1 MNNKAILNKVKEL
14 LGMEV
19 KLEQRKLEDG
29 VTVIEADA
37 FEPDNEV
44 MIVTEDEQMIPLPV
58 GEYVMEG
65 GEQVLVVTEEG
76 LISEIKAKEEE
87 VEEEVVEEEAKEE
100 EKEEEMAEESRPIK
114 KTVESI
120 VKETFFT
127 EIENL
132 KKENAE
138 LKAKLETLSSD
149 ENTNEEV
156 EETTEEV
163 TEEPQDA
170 VDVESIKAE
179 LMDSIKAELTAK
191 ESELAEMKKEL
202 DKAKASREPLEAK
215 EDVVNPEA
223 KTEKVDEL
231 GAAILNILKSSYK

>member
-65 GEQVLVVTEEG
+65 GEEVLVVTEEG

-87 VEEEVVEEEAKEE
+87 VEEEVVEEEAKKDE

-132 KKENAE
+132 KKENAD

-149 ENTNEEV
+149 ENTNEETTV
-156 EETTEEV
+156 ETTNEEV
-163 TEEPQDA
+163 TTTEVEEVAEVELSSEEPA
-170 VDVESIKAE
+170 
-179 LMDSIKAELTAK
+179 AK
-191 ESELAEMKKEL
+191 PISY
-202 DKAKASREPLEAK
+202 
-215 EDVVNPEA
+215 NPENKENKDKYNFA
-223 KTEKVDEL
+223 KNRPRNIMDKVL
-231 GAAILNILKSSYK
+231 ARINK

>member
-65 GEQVLVVTEEG
+65 GEEVLVVTEEG

-87 VEEEVVEEEAKEE
+87 VEEEVVEEEAK
-100 EKEEEMAEESRPIK
+100 KDTK
-114 KTVESI
+114 K
-120 VKETFFT
+120 
-127 EIENL
+127 
-132 KKENAE
+132 KK
-138 LKAKLETLSSD
+138 
-149 ENTNEEV
+149 
-156 EETTEEV
+156 
-163 TEEPQDA
+163 
-170 VDVESIKAE
+170 
-179 LMDSIKAELTAK
+179 
-191 ESELAEMKKEL
+191 KK
-202 DKAKASREPLEAK
+202 
-215 EDVVNPEA
+215 
-223 KTEKVDEL
+223 
-231 GAAILNILKSSYK
+231 

>member
-37 FEPDNEV
+37 FEAGAEV

-87 VEEEVVEEEAKEE
+87 VEEEVVEEEAKKDYE

-156 EETTEEV
+156 EETTVETTNEEV
-163 TEEPQDA
+163 TNEVETTEVEEVAEVELSSEEPA
-170 VDVESIKAE
+170 
-179 LMDSIKAELTAK
+179 AK
-191 ESELAEMKKEL
+191 PISY
-202 DKAKASREPLEAK
+202 
-215 EDVVNPEA
+215 NPENKENKDKYNFA
-223 KTEKVDEL
+223 KNRPRNIMDKVL
-231 GAAILNILKSSYK
+231 ARINK

>member
-29 VTVIEADA
+29 VTVIEAES
-37 FEPDNEV
+37 FESGSEV

-65 GEQVLVVTEEG
+65 GEEVLVVTEEG

-87 VEEEVVEEEAKEE
+87 VEEEVVEEEAKKDYE

-138 LKAKLETLSSD
+138 LKAKLENLSSD

-156 EETTEEV
+156 VETTNEEV
-163 TEEPQDA
+163 TTTEVEEVAEVELSSEEPA
-170 VDVESIKAE
+170 
-179 LMDSIKAELTAK
+179 AK
-191 ESELAEMKKEL
+191 PISY
-202 DKAKASREPLEAK
+202 
-215 EDVVNPEA
+215 NPENKENKDKYNFA
-223 KTEKVDEL
+223 KNRPRNIMDKVL
-231 GAAILNILKSSYK
+231 ARINK

>member
-65 GEQVLVVTEEG
+65 GRQVLVVTEEG
-76 LISEIKAKEEE
+76 LISEIKAKEE
-87 VEEEVVEEEAKEE
+87 VEEEVVEEEAKKDYE

-156 EETTEEV
+156 VETTNEEV
-163 TEEPQDA
+163 TNETTTETVEVEEVAEVELSSEEPA
-170 VDVESIKAE
+170 
-179 LMDSIKAELTAK
+179 AK
-191 ESELAEMKKEL
+191 PISY
-202 DKAKASREPLEAK
+202 
-215 EDVVNPEA
+215 NPENKENKDKYNFA
-223 KTEKVDEL
+223 KNRPRNIMDKVL
-231 GAAILNILKSSYK
+231 ARINK

>member
-1 MNNKAILNKVKEL
+1 MNNRTILNKVKEL

-29 VTVIEADA
+29 VTVIEADEFA
-37 FEPDNEV
+37 PDNEV

-76 LISEIKAKEEE
+76 LISEIKAKEAE
-87 VEEEVVEEEAKEE
+87 EEEVVEEEAKKDYE

-149 ENTNEEV
+149 ENTNEETTV
-156 EETTEEV
+156 ETTNEEVTNEVETTTEEV
-163 TEEPQDA
+163 AEVELSSEEPA
-170 VDVESIKAE
+170 
-179 LMDSIKAELTAK
+179 AK
-191 ESELAEMKKEL
+191 PISY
-202 DKAKASREPLEAK
+202 
-215 EDVVNPEA
+215 NPEN
-223 KTEKVDEL
+223 KENTEKFNF
-231 GAAILNILKSSYK
+231 AKNRPRNIMDTVLKRINK

>member
-44 MIVTEDEQMIPLPV
+44 MIVTEDEQMIPLPA

-65 GEQVLVVTEEG
+65 GEEVLVVTEEG
-76 LISEIKAKEEE
+76 LISEIKAKEEAE
-87 VEEEVVEEEAKEE
+87 EEEVVEEEAKKDYE

-156 EETTEEV
+156 VEATNEEVTNETTEVVEEV
-163 TEEPQDA
+163 AEVELSSEEPA
-170 VDVESIKAE
+170 
-179 LMDSIKAELTAK
+179 AK
-191 ESELAEMKKEL
+191 PISY
-202 DKAKASREPLEAK
+202 
-215 EDVVNPEA
+215 NPENKENKDKYNFA
-223 KTEKVDEL
+223 KNRPRNIMDKVL
-231 GAAILNILKSSYK
+231 ARINK

>member
-87 VEEEVVEEEAKEE
+87 VEEEVVEEEAKKDYE

-149 ENTNEEV
+149 DNTNEEV
-156 EETTEEV
+156 VEATVETTNEEV
-163 TEEPQDA
+163 TTETVEVEEVAEVELSSEEPA
-170 VDVESIKAE
+170 
-179 LMDSIKAELTAK
+179 AK
-191 ESELAEMKKEL
+191 PISY
-202 DKAKASREPLEAK
+202 
-215 EDVVNPEA
+215 NPEN
-223 KTEKVDEL
+223 KENTEKFNF
-231 GAAILNILKSSYK
+231 AKNRPRNIMDTVLKRINK

>member
-76 LISEIKAKEEE
+76 LISEIKAKEAE
-87 VEEEVVEEEAKEE
+87 EEEVVEEEAKEE

-156 EETTEEV
+156 EETTNEEV
-163 TEEPQDA
+163 TTETVETTEEVEEVAEVELSSEEPA
-170 VDVESIKAE
+170 
-179 LMDSIKAELTAK
+179 AK
-191 ESELAEMKKEL
+191 PISY
-202 DKAKASREPLEAK
+202 
-215 EDVVNPEA
+215 NPEN
-223 KTEKVDEL
+223 KENTEKFNF
-231 GAAILNILKSSYK
+231 AKNRPSNIMDTVLKRINK

>member
-1 MNNKAILNKVKEL
+1 MNNRTILNKVKEL

-29 VTVIEADA
+29 VTVIEADEFA
-37 FEPDNEV
+37 PDNEV

-58 GEYVMEG
+58 GEYIMEG
-65 GEQVLVVTEEG
+65 GEEVLVVTEEG

-87 VEEEVVEEEAKEE
+87 VEEEVVEEEAKKDYE

-156 EETTEEV
+156 EVTNETVEVEEV
-163 TEEPQDA
+163 AEVELSSEEPA
-170 VDVESIKAE
+170 
-179 LMDSIKAELTAK
+179 AK
-191 ESELAEMKKEL
+191 PISY
-202 DKAKASREPLEAK
+202 
-215 EDVVNPEA
+215 NPENKE
-223 KTEKVDEL
+223 KTEKYNF
-231 GAAILNILKSSYK
+231 AKNRPRNIMDTVLKRINK

>member
-65 GEQVLVVTEEG
+65 GEEVLVVTEEG

-87 VEEEVVEEEAKEE
+87 VEEEVVEEEAKKDYE

-156 EETTEEV
+156 EETTNEEV
-163 TEEPQDA
+163 TTTEVEEVAEVELSSEEPA
-170 VDVESIKAE
+170 
-179 LMDSIKAELTAK
+179 AK
-191 ESELAEMKKEL
+191 PISY
-202 DKAKASREPLEAK
+202 
-215 EDVVNPEA
+215 NPEN
-223 KTEKVDEL
+223 KENTEKFNF
-231 GAAILNILKSSYK
+231 AKNRPRNIMDTVLKRINK

>member
-1 MNNKAILNKVKEL
+1 MNNRTILNKVKEL

-29 VTVIEADA
+29 VTVIEADEFA
-37 FEPDNEV
+37 PDNEV

-87 VEEEVVEEEAKEE
+87 VEEEVVEEEAKKDEE

-149 ENTNEEV
+149 ENTNEETTV
-156 EETTEEV
+156 EEVTNEVETTTETTEVEEV
-163 TEEPQDA
+163 AEVELSSEEPA
-170 VDVESIKAE
+170 
-179 LMDSIKAELTAK
+179 AK
-191 ESELAEMKKEL
+191 PISY
-202 DKAKASREPLEAK
+202 
-215 EDVVNPEA
+215 NPENEE
-223 KTEKVDEL
+223 KTEKFNF
-231 GAAILNILKSSYK
+231 AKNRPRNIMDTVLKRINK

>member
-1 MNNKAILNKVKEL
+1 MNNRTILNKVKEL

-29 VTVIEADA
+29 VTVIEADEFA
-37 FEPDNEV
+37 PDNEV

-87 VEEEVVEEEAKEE
+87 VEEEVVEEEAKKDEE

-138 LKAKLETLSSD
+138 LKDKLETLSSD
-149 ENTNEEV
+149 ENTNEETTV
-156 EETTEEV
+156 EEVTNEVETTTETTEVEEV
-163 TEEPQDA
+163 AEVELSSEEPA
-170 VDVESIKAE
+170 
-179 LMDSIKAELTAK
+179 AK
-191 ESELAEMKKEL
+191 PISY
-202 DKAKASREPLEAK
+202 
-215 EDVVNPEA
+215 NPENEE
-223 KTEKVDEL
+223 KTEKFNF
-231 GAAILNILKSSYK
+231 AKNRPRNIMDTVLKRINK

>member
-37 FEPDNEV
+37 FEAGAEV

-87 VEEEVVEEEAKEE
+87 VEEEVVEEEAKKDYE

-120 VKETFFT
+120 VKETFFA

-156 EETTEEV
+156 VETTNEEV
-163 TEEPQDA
+163 TTETVEVEEVAEVELSSEEPA
-170 VDVESIKAE
+170 
-179 LMDSIKAELTAK
+179 AK
-191 ESELAEMKKEL
+191 PISY
-202 DKAKASREPLEAK
+202 
-215 EDVVNPEA
+215 NPEN
-223 KTEKVDEL
+223 KENTEKYNF
-231 GAAILNILKSSYK
+231 AKNRPRNIMDTVLKRINK

>member
-1 MNNKAILNKVKEL
+1 MNNRTILNKVKEL

-29 VTVIEADA
+29 VTVIEADEFA
-37 FEPDNEV
+37 PDNEV

-65 GEQVLVVTEEG
+65 GEEVLVVTEEG

-87 VEEEVVEEEAKEE
+87 VEEEVVEEEAKKDYE

-149 ENTNEEV
+149 ENTNEETTNEVTNETEVV
-156 EETTEEV
+156 EEVAEV
-163 TEEPQDA
+163 ELSSEEPA
-170 VDVESIKAE
+170 
-179 LMDSIKAELTAK
+179 AK
-191 ESELAEMKKEL
+191 PISY
-202 DKAKASREPLEAK
+202 
-215 EDVVNPEA
+215 NPENKE
-223 KTEKVDEL
+223 KTEKFNF
-231 GAAILNILKSSYK
+231 AKNRPRNIMDTVLKRINK

>member
-65 GEQVLVVTEEG
+65 GEEVLVVTEEG

-87 VEEEVVEEEAKEE
+87 VEEEVVEEEAKKDYE

-156 EETTEEV
+156 EETTVETTNEEV
-163 TEEPQDA
+163 INEITEVVEEVAEIELSSEEPA
-170 VDVESIKAE
+170 
-179 LMDSIKAELTAK
+179 AK
-191 ESELAEMKKEL
+191 PISY
-202 DKAKASREPLEAK
+202 
-215 EDVVNPEA
+215 NPEN
-223 KTEKVDEL
+223 KENTEKFNF
-231 GAAILNILKSSYK
+231 AKNRPRNIMDTVLKRINK

>member
-1 MNNKAILNKVKEL
+1 MNNKTILNKVKEL

-29 VTVIEADA
+29 VTVIEADEFA
-37 FEPDNEV
+37 PDNEV

-58 GEYVMEG
+58 GEYIMEG
-65 GEQVLVVTEEG
+65 GEEVLVVTEEG
-76 LISEIKAKEEE
+76 LISEIKPKEAEE
-87 VEEEVVEEEAKEE
+87 EEEVVEEEAKKDYE

-149 ENTNEEV
+149 ENTNEE
-156 EETTEEV
+156 TTNEEV
-163 TEEPQDA
+163 TNETEVVEEVAEVELSSEEPA
-170 VDVESIKAE
+170 
-179 LMDSIKAELTAK
+179 AK
-191 ESELAEMKKEL
+191 PISY
-202 DKAKASREPLEAK
+202 
-215 EDVVNPEA
+215 NPEN
-223 KTEKVDEL
+223 KENTEKFNF
-231 GAAILNILKSSYK
+231 AKNRPRNIMDTVLKRINK

>member
-29 VTVIEADA
+29 VTVIEADEFA
-37 FEPDNEV
+37 PDNEV

-65 GEQVLVVTEEG
+65 GEEVLVVTEEG

-87 VEEEVVEEEAKEE
+87 VEEEVVEEEAKKDYE
-100 EKEEEMAEESRPIK
+100 EKEEEMADESRPIK

-156 EETTEEV
+156 EETSVEATNEEV
-163 TEEPQDA
+163 TTEVEEVAEVELSSEEPA
-170 VDVESIKAE
+170 
-179 LMDSIKAELTAK
+179 AK
-191 ESELAEMKKEL
+191 PISY
-202 DKAKASREPLEAK
+202 
-215 EDVVNPEA
+215 NPEN
-223 KTEKVDEL
+223 KENTEKFNF
-231 GAAILNILKSSYK
+231 AKNRPRNIMDTVLKRINK

>member
-1 MNNKAILNKVKEL
+1 MNNRTILNKVKEL

-29 VTVIEADA
+29 VTVIEADEFA
-37 FEPDNEV
+37 PDNEV

-87 VEEEVVEEEAKEE
+87 VEEEVVEEEAKKDYE

-156 EETTEEV
+156 EVTTEEV
-163 TEEPQDA
+163 TNETVEVEEVAEVELSSEEPA
-170 VDVESIKAE
+170 
-179 LMDSIKAELTAK
+179 AK
-191 ESELAEMKKEL
+191 PISY
-202 DKAKASREPLEAK
+202 
-215 EDVVNPEA
+215 NPENEE
-223 KTEKVDEL
+223 KTEKFNF
-231 GAAILNILKSSYK
+231 AKNRPRNIMDTVLKRINK

>member
-1 MNNKAILNKVKEL
+1 MNNRTILNKVKEL

-29 VTVIEADA
+29 VTVIEAES
-37 FEPDNEV
+37 FETGSEV

-76 LISEIKAKEEE
+76 LISEIKAKEE
-87 VEEEVVEEEAKEE
+87 VEEEVVEEEAKKDYE
-100 EKEEEMAEESRPIK
+100 EKEEEMADESRPIK

-149 ENTNEEV
+149 ENTNEE
-156 EETTEEV
+156 TTNEEV
-163 TEEPQDA
+163 TNEVETTTETVEEVAEVELSSEEPA
-170 VDVESIKAE
+170 
-179 LMDSIKAELTAK
+179 AK
-191 ESELAEMKKEL
+191 PISY
-202 DKAKASREPLEAK
+202 
-215 EDVVNPEA
+215 NPENKE
-223 KTEKVDEL
+223 KTEKFNF
-231 GAAILNILKSSYK
+231 AKNRPRNIMDTVLKRINK

>member
-29 VTVIEADA
+29 VTVIEADEFA
-37 FEPDNEV
+37 PDNEV

-87 VEEEVVEEEAKEE
+87 VEEEVVEEEAKKDEE

-149 ENTNEEV
+149 ENTNEE
-156 EETTEEV
+156 TTVEEV
-163 TEEPQDA
+163 TNETKVEEVAEVELSSEEPA
-170 VDVESIKAE
+170 
-179 LMDSIKAELTAK
+179 AK
-191 ESELAEMKKEL
+191 PISY
-202 DKAKASREPLEAK
+202 
-215 EDVVNPEA
+215 NPENEE
-223 KTEKVDEL
+223 KTEKFNF
-231 GAAILNILKSSYK
+231 AKNRPRNIMDTVLKRINK

>member
-65 GEQVLVVTEEG
+65 GEEVLVVTEEG

-87 VEEEVVEEEAKEE
+87 VEEEVVEEEAKKDYE
-100 EKEEEMAEESRPIK
+100 EKEEEMAEEARPIK

-156 EETTEEV
+156 VEETTVEVTNETEVVEEV
-163 TEEPQDA
+163 AEVELSSEEPA
-170 VDVESIKAE
+170 
-179 LMDSIKAELTAK
+179 AK
-191 ESELAEMKKEL
+191 PISY
-202 DKAKASREPLEAK
+202 
-215 EDVVNPEA
+215 NPEN
-223 KTEKVDEL
+223 KENTEKYNF
-231 GAAILNILKSSYK
+231 AKNRPRNIMDTVLKRINK

>member
-37 FEPDNEV
+37 FEAGAEV

-87 VEEEVVEEEAKEE
+87 VEEEVVEEEAKKDYE

-149 ENTNEEV
+149 DNTNEEV
-156 EETTEEV
+156 VEATVETTNEEV
-163 TEEPQDA
+163 TTETVEVEEVAEVELSSEEPA
-170 VDVESIKAE
+170 
-179 LMDSIKAELTAK
+179 AK
-191 ESELAEMKKEL
+191 PISY
-202 DKAKASREPLEAK
+202 
-215 EDVVNPEA
+215 NPEN
-223 KTEKVDEL
+223 KENTEKFNF
-231 GAAILNILKSSYK
+231 AKNRPRNIMDTVLKRINK

>member
-1 MNNKAILNKVKEL
+1 MNNRTILNKVKEL

-29 VTVIEADA
+29 VTVIEADEFA
-37 FEPDNEV
+37 PDNEV

-87 VEEEVVEEEAKEE
+87 VEEEVVEEEAKKDEE

-156 EETTEEV
+156 EETTNEEV
-163 TEEPQDA
+163 TTTETTEEVAEVELSSEEPA
-170 VDVESIKAE
+170 
-179 LMDSIKAELTAK
+179 AK
-191 ESELAEMKKEL
+191 PISY
-202 DKAKASREPLEAK
+202 
-215 EDVVNPEA
+215 NPENEE
-223 KTEKVDEL
+223 KTEKFNF
-231 GAAILNILKSSYK
+231 AKNRPRNIMDTVLKRINK

>member
-65 GEQVLVVTEEG
+65 GEEVLVVTEEG

-87 VEEEVVEEEAKEE
+87 VEEEVVEEEAKKDYE

-149 ENTNEEV
+149 ENTNEETTV
-156 EETTEEV
+156 ETTNEEV
-163 TEEPQDA
+163 TTEVEEVAEVELSSEEPA
-170 VDVESIKAE
+170 
-179 LMDSIKAELTAK
+179 AK
-191 ESELAEMKKEL
+191 PISY
-202 DKAKASREPLEAK
+202 
-215 EDVVNPEA
+215 NPENKENKDKYNFA
-223 KTEKVDEL
+223 KNRPRNIMDKVL
-231 GAAILNILKSSYK
+231 ARINK

>member
-76 LISEIKAKEEE
+76 LISEIKAKEAEE
-87 VEEEVVEEEAKEE
+87 EEEVVEEEAKEE

-156 EETTEEV
+156 VETTNEEV
-163 TEEPQDA
+163 TTETVEVEEVAEVELSSEEPA
-170 VDVESIKAE
+170 
-179 LMDSIKAELTAK
+179 AK
-191 ESELAEMKKEL
+191 PISY
-202 DKAKASREPLEAK
+202 
-215 EDVVNPEA
+215 NPEN
-223 KTEKVDEL
+223 KENTEKFNF
-231 GAAILNILKSSYK
+231 AKNRPRNIMDTVLKRINK

>member
-1 MNNKAILNKVKEL
+1 MNNRTILNKVKEL

-29 VTVIEADA
+29 VTVIEADEFA
-37 FEPDNEV
+37 PDNEV

-65 GEQVLVVTEEG
+65 GEEVLVVTEEG
-76 LISEIKAKEEE
+76 LISEIKAKEAEEE
-87 VEEEVVEEEAKEE
+87 VEEEVVEEEAKKDYE

-149 ENTNEEV
+149 ENTNEETTNEEVTNEV
-156 EETTEEV
+156 ETEEV
-163 TEEPQDA
+163 AEVELSSEEPA
-170 VDVESIKAE
+170 
-179 LMDSIKAELTAK
+179 AK
-191 ESELAEMKKEL
+191 PISY
-202 DKAKASREPLEAK
+202 
-215 EDVVNPEA
+215 NPEN
-223 KTEKVDEL
+223 KENTEKFNF
-231 GAAILNILKSSYK
+231 AKNRPRNIMDTVLKRINK

>member
-1 MNNKAILNKVKEL
+1 MNNRTILNKVKEL

-29 VTVIEADA
+29 VTVIEADEFA
-37 FEPDNEV
+37 PDNEV

-58 GEYVMEG
+58 GEYIMEG
-65 GEQVLVVTEEG
+65 SEQVLVVTEEG

-87 VEEEVVEEEAKEE
+87 VEEEVVEEEAKKDYE

-149 ENTNEEV
+149 ENTNEETTV
-156 EETTEEV
+156 ETTEEV
-163 TEEPQDA
+163 TNETEVVEEVAEVELSSEEPA
-170 VDVESIKAE
+170 
-179 LMDSIKAELTAK
+179 AK
-191 ESELAEMKKEL
+191 PISY
-202 DKAKASREPLEAK
+202 
-215 EDVVNPEA
+215 NPENEE
-223 KTEKVDEL
+223 KTEKFNF
-231 GAAILNILKSSYK
+231 AKNRPRNIMDTVLKRINK

>member
-29 VTVIEADA
+29 VTVIEAES
-37 FEPDNEV
+37 FESGSEV

-65 GEQVLVVTEEG
+65 GEEVLVVTEEG

-87 VEEEVVEEEAKEE
+87 VEEEVVEEEAKKDDKE
-100 EKEEEMAEESRPIK
+100 EEEMAEESRPIK

-149 ENTNEEV
+149 ENTNEETTV
-156 EETTEEV
+156 ETTNEEV
-163 TEEPQDA
+163 TTTEVEEVAEVELSSEEPA
-170 VDVESIKAE
+170 
-179 LMDSIKAELTAK
+179 AK
-191 ESELAEMKKEL
+191 PISY
-202 DKAKASREPLEAK
+202 
-215 EDVVNPEA
+215 NPEN
-223 KTEKVDEL
+223 KENTEKFNF
-231 GAAILNILKSSYK
+231 AKNRPRNIMDTVLKRINK

>member
-1 MNNKAILNKVKEL
+1 MNNRTILNKVKEL

-29 VTVIEADA
+29 VTVIEAES
-37 FEPDNEV
+37 FEAGSEV

-58 GEYVMEG
+58 GEYIMEG
-65 GEQVLVVTEEG
+65 GEEVLVVTEEG

-87 VEEEVVEEEAKEE
+87 VEEEVVEEEAKKDYE

-149 ENTNEEV
+149 ENTNEETTV
-156 EETTEEV
+156 ETTEEV
-163 TEEPQDA
+163 TNETEVVEEVAEVELSSEEPA
-170 VDVESIKAE
+170 
-179 LMDSIKAELTAK
+179 AK
-191 ESELAEMKKEL
+191 PISY
-202 DKAKASREPLEAK
+202 
-215 EDVVNPEA
+215 NPENEE
-223 KTEKVDEL
+223 KTEKFNF
-231 GAAILNILKSSYK
+231 AKNRPRNIMDTVLKRINK

>member
-65 GEQVLVVTEEG
+65 GEEVLVVTEEG

-87 VEEEVVEEEAKEE
+87 VEEEVVEEEAKKDYE

-149 ENTNEEV
+149 ENTNEETTV
-156 EETTEEV
+156 ETTNEEV
-163 TEEPQDA
+163 TTTEVEEVAEVELSSEEPA
-170 VDVESIKAE
+170 
-179 LMDSIKAELTAK
+179 AK
-191 ESELAEMKKEL
+191 PISY
-202 DKAKASREPLEAK
+202 
-215 EDVVNPEA
+215 NPEN
-223 KTEKVDEL
+223 KENTEKYNF
-231 GAAILNILKSSYK
+231 AKNRPRNIMDTVLKRINK